1 MVTAPFI
8 IQGINVD
15 LPKVDSA
22 EAAKEEIAENSHSE
36 KPQLE
41 ERATEPEKKT
51 DDLSIKLVSEI
62 SELSKL

>member
-1 MVTAPFI
+1 MIHKNQQKLLKKKLLKTH
-8 IQGINVD
+8 IQKS
-15 LPKVDSA
+15 LK
-22 EAAKEEIAENSHSE
+22 
-36 KPQLE
+36 LE